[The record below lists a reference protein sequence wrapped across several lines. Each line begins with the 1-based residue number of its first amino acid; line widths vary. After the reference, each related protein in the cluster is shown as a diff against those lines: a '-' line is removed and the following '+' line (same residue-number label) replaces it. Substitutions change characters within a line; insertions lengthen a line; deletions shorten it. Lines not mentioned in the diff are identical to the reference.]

1 MAVIDILAAVAAV
14 PLGSAESPCHSANN
28 YFSFFFTALRRT
40 TPSDVRPCEAQPLA
54 AGALSLTKAAKFKD
68 NSALLQD
75 YVAQGAKVLA
85 GGVTNQDAY
94 PVGVR
99 RHRD

>member
-1 MAVIDILAAVAAV
+1 VAVIDILAAVAAV

-28 YFSFFFTALRRT
+28 YFSFFFTALPRATAHQRHG
-40 TPSDVRPCEAQPLA
+40 CEAQPLA